1 MTGKIKEMSKMKYDV
16 FIAHASE
23 DKMDFVEPLAKALK
37 EVGLEVWYD
46 DFILGIGD
54 KIGREIDKGLANS
67 RYGIVVLSKA
77 FFEKE
82 WPQSELDALQIRE
95 NREGR
100 KVILP
105 VWYQIDRE
113 EVEKQSPL
121 LASSYAAKSS
131 DGLDEVV
138 KGLVKAC
145 RESIDEKVG
154 DFFETTRIF
163 GPRGLLSYHGIQT
176 ALDEGRLVIQPE
188 PLPREHGLDVKY
200 CPYDMNS
207 VDLKLHNEIIVP
219 EFEGFAIDL
228 ERPDSIAHTLTK
240 CSKRYTIT
248 KEQPYLL
255 TPGSLILGRTLEWI
269 ELSIEKDLPYL
280 AGRIQGKRGRMRL
293 GLVINFGA
301 TFIHPGFKG
310 ALTLEIINLGPV
322 SLLLGSEMP
331 IAELFIEQVN

>member
-1 MTGKIKEMSKMKYDV
+1 MYDV

-23 DKMDFVEPLAKALK
+23 DKKDFVEPLAKALRK
-37 EVGLEVWYD
+37 VGLKVWYD
-46 DFILGIGD
+46 DFVLRIGD
-54 KIGREIDKGLANS
+54 KLPRKISKGLADS
-67 RYGIVVLSKA
+67 RYGVVVLSKA
-77 FFEKE
+77 FFQKE
-82 WPQSELDALQIRE
+82 WPQSELDALQVRE

-105 VWYQIDRE
+105 VWYQIDIE

-121 LASSYAAKSS
+121 LAISYAAKYS

-145 RESIDEKVG
+145 RRSIDEKVG
-154 DFFETTRIF
+154 DFFEGTRIF
-163 GPRGLLSYHGIQT
+163 GPQSMLSYHGIQA

-188 PLPREHGLDVKY
+188 PLPREHGPDINY
-200 CPYDMNS
+200 CPYSMNS
-207 VDLKLHNEIIVP
+207 VDLKLHNEIVVP
-219 EFEGFAIDL
+219 EFGSIAVDL
-228 ERPDSIAHTLTK
+228 ERPDSLAHTLSE

-255 TPGSLILGRTLEWI
+255 TPGSLILCRTLEWI
-269 ELSIEKDLPYL
+269 ELSIEKGTPYL
-280 AGRIQGKRGRMRL
+280 AGRIQGKKSRMRL

-310 ALTLEIINLGPV
+310 ALTLEIINLGPA
-322 SLLLGSEMP
+322 SLLLRPEMP
-331 IAELFIEQVN
+331 IAELIIEQVN